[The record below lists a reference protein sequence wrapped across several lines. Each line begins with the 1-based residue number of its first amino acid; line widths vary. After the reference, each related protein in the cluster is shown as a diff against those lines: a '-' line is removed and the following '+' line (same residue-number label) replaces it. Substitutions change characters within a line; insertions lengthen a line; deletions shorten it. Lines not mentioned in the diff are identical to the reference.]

1 MNRYLVWTF
10 GALLAAA
17 TPLAAQDLDYEPQ
30 DKKKA
35 PASAT
40 NEMKVVK
47 PQGVAA
53 AQKGRGKIFIK
64 ENVWD
69 FGHVA
74 QNTRITHSFTIQ
86 NVGDDTLFI
95 ERIKPT

>member
-1 MNRYLVWTF
+1 MNRYLTWAL
-10 GALLAAA
+10 GALLFAS
-17 TPLAAQDLDYEPQ
+17 PLAAQELDYESK

-35 PASAT
+35 PATAT
-40 NEMKVVK
+40 GEMKVIQ
-47 PQGVAA
+47 PQGVAE
-53 AQKGRGKIFIK
+53 AQKGRGKLFIK
-64 ENVWD
+64 ENIWD

-74 QNTRITHSFTIQ
+74 QNTRITHSFQIQ

>member
-1 MNRYLVWTF
+1 MNRYLTWSL
-10 GALLAAA
+10 GALLLAA
-17 TPLAAQDLDYEPQ
+17 PLAAQDPDYQPE

-35 PASAT
+35 PASTT
-40 NEMKVVK
+40 NEMKVIQ
-47 PQGVAA
+47 PQGVAE
-53 AQKGRGKIFIK
+53 AQKGRGKLFIK

-69 FGHVA
+69 FGHVG
-74 QNTRITHSFTIQ
+74 QNTRITHVFMIQ

>member
-1 MNRYLVWTF
+1 MKRYLTWVL
-10 GALLAAA
+10 GALLLSS
-17 TPLAAQDLDYEPQ
+17 PLAAQDPDFESKE
-30 DKKKA
+30 KKKA
-35 PASAT
+35 AAPDTSA
-40 NEMKVVK
+40 MKVIQPK
-47 PQGVAA
+47 GVAE
-53 AQKGRGKIFIK
+53 AQKGRGKLFIK

-74 QNTRITHSFTIQ
+74 QNTRITHSFEIQ